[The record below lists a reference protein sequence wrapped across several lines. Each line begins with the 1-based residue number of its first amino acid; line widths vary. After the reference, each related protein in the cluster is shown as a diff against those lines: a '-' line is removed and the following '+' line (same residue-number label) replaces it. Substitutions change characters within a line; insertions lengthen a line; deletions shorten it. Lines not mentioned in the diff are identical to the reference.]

1 MGHKNANKW
10 LVLAAVA
17 SALLVVPRRSSRK
30 ADMVLPDKKEWDVD
44 NKHADDKHTNN
55 DCVEDDKVAADALWY
70 KL

>member
-30 ADMVLPDKKEWDVD
+30 ADMVLLDKKE
-44 NKHADDKHTNN
+44 
-55 DCVEDDKVAADALWY
+55 
-70 KL
+70 